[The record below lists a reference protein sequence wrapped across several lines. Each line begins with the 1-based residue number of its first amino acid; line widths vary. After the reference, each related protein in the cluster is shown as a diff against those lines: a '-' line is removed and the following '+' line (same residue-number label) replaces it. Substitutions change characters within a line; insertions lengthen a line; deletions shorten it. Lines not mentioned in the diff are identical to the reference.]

1 MTEQPSPYRFFF
13 FSNIDDWETRR
24 FKTNK
29 QNNNS
34 NSIDENIF
42 FFCLSPTHPH
52 DNRLFLYISI
62 KTGLMC
68 VMCVSVCAYIIPHYI
83 LNFSFWM
90 FQWSSRVKYYTQRG
104 VCVWEAL
111 QINFFFCFFFWLPYR
126 KIPFFFLVYYI
137 RWIIT
142 SPVSLS
148 LSLNIYIKK
157 ATNCTTDFFIYI
169 FLREKESEGEFHCKV
184 PLLILFS
191 FFPFKFRWPLYIYIY
206 IFLFLLSLI
215 YYTV

>member
-13 FSNIDDWETRR
+13 FQILMIEKQEDL
-24 FKTNK
+24 KQTNK
-29 QNNNS
+29 TT
-34 NSIDENIF
+34 IRIRLMKIF

-52 DNRLFLYISI
+52 DNRLSLYISI

-111 QINFFFCFFFWLPYR
+111 QINFFFLFFSLFEYIYKKGNKLHYWFLYLYILAR
-126 KIPFFFLVYYI
+126 KRERRWISLQSASSYFVFFL
-137 RWIIT
+137 
-142 SPVSLS
+142 
-148 LSLNIYIKK
+148 
-157 ATNCTTDFFIYI
+157 
-169 FLREKESEGEFHCKV
+169 
-184 PLLILFS
+184 S
-191 FFPFKFRWPLYIYIY
+191 FQI
-206 IFLFLLSLI
+206 
-215 YYTV
+215 

>member
-13 FSNIDDWETRR
+13 FQILMIEKQEDL
-24 FKTNK
+24 KQTNK
-29 QNNNS
+29 TT
-34 NSIDENIF
+34 IRIRLMKIF

-52 DNRLFLYISI
+52 DNRLSLYISI

-111 QINFFFCFFFWLPYR
+111 QINFFFFVFFSCSHIGKFLFFSSLLYTMDHHFTSLSFSLFEYIYKKGNKLHYWFLYLYILAR
-126 KIPFFFLVYYI
+126 KRERRWISLQSASSYFVFFL
-137 RWIIT
+137 
-142 SPVSLS
+142 
-148 LSLNIYIKK
+148 
-157 ATNCTTDFFIYI
+157 
-169 FLREKESEGEFHCKV
+169 
-184 PLLILFS
+184 S
-191 FFPFKFRWPLYIYIY
+191 FQI
-206 IFLFLLSLI
+206 
-215 YYTV
+215 